1 MYFVEGVETSLK
13 NVNLR
18 NFWSQ
23 HDSSDDNDDD
33 VMEEDVGECD
43 TSQVTS
49 SVLVAKEAL
58 FVVPGSA
65 VLEEGDA
72 FFNARKDDVADRWRE
87 KREELVEV

>member
-1 MYFVEGVETSLK
+1 M
-13 NVNLR
+13 
-18 NFWSQ
+18 
-23 HDSSDDNDDD
+23 
-33 VMEEDVGECD
+33 GECD